1 MIECTTFSELKK
13 NKAKKHTNCTV
24 LESAVSHP

>member
-1 MIECTTFSELKK
+1 MNALLSVNFKK
-13 NKAKKHTNCTV
+13 TKQKKHTNCTV